1 MKLFLSLFKKIFLL
15 KYLVLGFAVAFI
27 IHITVSCLKDEDEP
41 DKPGNEVEI
50 EDIKAGAKAMES
62 AFLSGDPNA
71 IKSILTDNALELYG
85 SDLSKINKNHLIKLG
100 EALKSRNLKVNTD
113 IYAEYNYTKDGIVHT
128 FALAK
133 QEDESWKLMR
143 F

>member
-1 MKLFLSLFKKIFLL
+1 MKSILSHFKKLFLL
-15 KYLVLGFAVAFI
+15 KYLILGFSVAMMV
-27 IHITVSCLKDEDEP
+27 HITVSCFTDEEEP

-50 EDIKAGAKAMES
+50 EDIKVGAKSIES

-71 IKSILTDNALELYG
+71 IKGILTDNALELYG

-100 EALKSRNLKVNTD
+100 EALKTRNLKVNTD
-113 IYAEYNYTKDGIVHT
+113 MYAEYSYTKDGIVYT

-133 QEDESWKLMR
+133 EEDESWKLMR